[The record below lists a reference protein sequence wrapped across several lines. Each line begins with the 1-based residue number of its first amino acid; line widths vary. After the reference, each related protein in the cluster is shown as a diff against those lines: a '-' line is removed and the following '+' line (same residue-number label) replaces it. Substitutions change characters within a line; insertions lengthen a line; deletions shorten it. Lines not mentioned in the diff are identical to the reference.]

1 MNSVTEHITSN
12 DCKYLYKYK
21 NLITKYKSIDFWD
34 FGARYDR
41 SMQAL
46 LPLKISFMGRKR

>member
-21 NLITKYKSIDFWD
+21 KLITKYKSIDFWD

-46 LPLKISFMGRKR
+46 LRLKITFMGRKR